1 MEKIKWWKSTISSV
15 LIVALISCFP
25 LESVAQS
32 AANRSKLL
40 ENGTQLVL
48 RINETFKANNTADT
62 GTISSIV
69 ETDVYSADGAQ
80 VLIKAGT
87 PAGILNGVQTLRQI
101 IKEKNGKYMIQKAP
115 AFIEFTADP
124 NGSWGKAGKIC
135 LTHATTKTIDNK
147 RVSLRLSS
155 CKNGSSKLGGVIIL
169 SVLFFPIG
177 LISGCMKG
185 SMPKIQ
191 QGTTLNASTM
201 QDVMVE

>member
-1 MEKIKWWKSTISSV
+1 MKKEIEMWKSFVSCV
-15 LIVALISCFP
+15 LIVTLMFCSPFEM
-25 LESVAQS
+25 LAQS
-32 AANRSKLL
+32 VKTGSNVL

-48 RINETFKANNTADT
+48 RVNENFNAENKADV
-62 GTISSIV
+62 GTINAIV
-69 ETDVYSADGAQ
+69 ETDVYSADGTI

-87 PAGILNGVQTLRQI
+87 PA
-101 IKEKNGKYMIQKAP
+101 
-115 AFIEFTADP
+115 FIEFSAES

-135 LTHATTKTIDNK
+135 FTHATTKTIDNK

-155 CKNGSSKLGGVIIL
+155 CKSGGSKLGGVIVL

-191 QGTTLNASTM
+191 YGTTFNASVM
-201 QDVMVE
+201 QDITVE